1 MIELLA
7 PSRQQPEVTP
17 VVPFKNKIQCYQL
30 KQSFLI
36 TLYYTTIFF
45 CLALEASGYS
55 AFTRKFSFL
64 CRMSPNIL
72 LLRILR
78 YNVEKKLC
86 ATRALNVCAV
96 LE

>member
-45 CLALEASGYS
+45 AWHWKLQVI
-55 AFTRKFSFL
+55 R
-64 CRMSPNIL
+64 
-72 LLRILR
+72 LLRENFR
-78 YNVEKKLC
+78 FCVE
-86 ATRALNVCAV
+86 
-96 LE
+96 